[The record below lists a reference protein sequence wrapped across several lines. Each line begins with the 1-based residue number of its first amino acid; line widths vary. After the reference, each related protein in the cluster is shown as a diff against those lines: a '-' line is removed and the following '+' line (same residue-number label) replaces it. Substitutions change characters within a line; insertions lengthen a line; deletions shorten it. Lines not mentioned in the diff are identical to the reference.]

1 MKYPVLT
8 FLLFFNTISAFGQRE
23 VEKIDSVMN
32 LFFDY
37 IHFSGTVLV
46 SDNGKVIYKKAF
58 GFANR
63 EWNVANTTNTVFKS
77 ASLGKQFTA
86 LLILQ
91 LVEQGKIKLD
101 DHISDYIEDYPAE
114 SGKLISI
121 HQLLTHSSGI
131 PNYHAIEDY
140 ELNAG
145 RTYSPEEYISLFK
158 NKPLLFSPGTQ
169 FQYSNPGYFLLGHI
183 AEKVTKLN
191 YDELI
196 RKKIF
201 EPAGM
206 QDSYTEFEK
215 SVIPCMA
222 NGYNNMYTYFETET
236 YRNPSQKGGAGV
248 VMTSVEDFFK
258 YDQALESEIL
268 LSKKY
273 QQLMYTAYVNGY
285 GYGWNVSYYPQN
297 NGDSTLLI
305 YHDGYS
311 GGFNSIAY
319 RFVEDKRLIVAFS
332 NSAPLDMMNIA
343 RAIGRILYQRE
354 EVHPKKWL
362 VEQFAVTLK
371 EHGIDSAVSEFRYL
385 MKHRSDLYELDGTQF
400 NILGYSYMKSGML
413 AEALEVFKLNVE
425 SFPEIGDPYDS
436 LAEAYMKSGKNDLAI
451 RNYKKALELDPN
463 NANAMLML
471 ERLQGNK

>member
-1 MKYPVLT
+1 MKYPLL
-8 FLLFFNTISAFGQRE
+8 FLLLLFSSISVKAQKE
-23 VEKIDSVMN
+23 VEKIDSVMQ
-32 LFFDY
+32 LFSDY
-37 IHFSGTVLV
+37 IHFSGAVLV

-58 GFANR
+58 GLANR
-63 EWNVANTTNTVFKS
+63 EWNVANTTGTLFKA

-91 LVEQGKIKLD
+91 LVEEGKIKLEGL
-101 DHISDYIEDYPAE
+101 ISDYIPDYPSG
-114 SGKLISI
+114 SGKGISI

-140 ELNAG
+140 EINAG

-183 AEKVTKLN
+183 AERVTGMK

-206 QDSYTEFEK
+206 EDSYTEYETA
-215 SVIPCMA
+215 VIPRMA
-222 NGYNNMYTYFETET
+222 GGYNNMYTYFETET

-248 VMTSVEDFFK
+248 VITSVEDFFR
-258 YDQALESEIL
+258 YDQALYSGKL

-273 QQLMYTAYVNGY
+273 QTLMNTAYMKGY
-285 GYGWNVSYYPQN
+285 GYGWNVTYYPQN
-297 NGDSTLLI
+297 NGDSTLLV

-332 NSAPLDMMNIA
+332 NSAPLDIMNIA

-354 EVHPKKWL
+354 EIHPKKWL
-362 VEQFAVTLK
+362 VEKFALTL
-371 EHGIDSAVSEFRYL
+371 EEEGLEAAVSEFRYL
-385 MKHRSDLYELDGTQF
+385 LKNQPDLYELDGTQF
-400 NILGYSYMKSGML
+400 NILGYSYMKKGML
-413 AEALEVFKLNVE
+413 AEAIEVFKLNVE
-425 SFPEIGDPYDS
+425 SFPEVGDPYDS
-436 LAEAYMKSGKNDLAI
+436 LAEAYMKNGNRELAI
-451 RNYKKALELDPN
+451 LNYKKALELDPN
-463 NANAMLML
+463 NANASVML
-471 ERLQGNK
+471 ERILKNK